1 MAAQTCILCLKQTK
15 KLIIVAERKFE
26 MARIIRAMTSDGAV
40 RAAVID
46 SRDIVDRSIDI
57 HHTMPTASA
66 ALGRTLTAASLM
78 GCLMPEKD
86 DLITI
91 SFRGD
96 GDGGR
101 VLASADY
108 LGNVRGYIQNPLSD
122 PPRRPDGKLN
132 VAACVGRGNL
142 CVLRDTGG
150 AEPYSGTSPIVS
162 GEIGDDIAY
171 YYAMSE
177 QLPTVCALGVLVGQ
191 DRSCLAAGGALV
203 QLLPFADEEIVSLLE
218 RNAQQLRSVT
228 SVLPEHGPEG
238 LLEILLKDMPYDIFD
253 EMQPE
258 YKCECSRVKTDR
270 ALIALG
276 RQELQ
281 ELIDDPT
288 PTELKCQFCD
298 KTYNYTKEELKKLLE
313 ESTKA

>member
-1 MAAQTCILCLKQTK
+1 MS
-15 KLIIVAERKFE
+15 
-26 MARIIRAMTSDGAV
+26 RIIRAMTVDGAV
-40 RAAVID
+40 RAAVTD
-46 SRDIVDRSIDI
+46 STDTVNRAIEI
-57 HHTMPTASA
+57 HRTMPTASA

-86 DLITI
+86 DLITL

-96 GDGGR
+96 GEGGR
-101 VLASADY
+101 ILASADY
-108 LGNVRGYIQNPLSD
+108 MGNVRGYIQNPLCD

-132 VAACVGRGNL
+132 VASCVGKGNL

-150 AEPYSGTSPIVS
+150 TEPYSGTSPIVS

-171 YYAMSE
+171 YYAVSE

-191 DRSCLAAGGALV
+191 DRYCLSAGGALV
-203 QLLPFADEEIVSLLE
+203 QLLPFADEEITSLLE
-218 RNAQQLRSVT
+218 RNAHMLRSVT

-238 LLEILLKDMPYDIFD
+238 LLDILLKDMPYEIFD

-258 YKCECSRVKTDR
+258 YRCECSRAKTDR

-276 RQELQ
+276 RQELS
-281 ELIDDPT
+281 ELISDPA

-298 KTYNYTKEELKKLLE
+298 KTYTYTKDELQRLLE
-313 ESTKA
+313 ESSKK